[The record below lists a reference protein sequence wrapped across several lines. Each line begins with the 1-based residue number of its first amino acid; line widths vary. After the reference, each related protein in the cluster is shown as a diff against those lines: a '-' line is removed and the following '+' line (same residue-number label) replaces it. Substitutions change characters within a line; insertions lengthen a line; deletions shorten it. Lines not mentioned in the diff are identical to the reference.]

1 VLDAILYVTFCTKIF
16 LYSKHELEFTYEI
29 IFYLLKEQ
37 EQNPLEKLLVKHPQN
52 IKVEAPEINVYMY
65 VGDQQEE
72 GDHKR
77 VQIKVT
83 IVLTSFYCDVI
94 SHTSWAFT
102 LFNEKCV
109 I

>member
-1 VLDAILYVTFCTKIF
+1 
-16 LYSKHELEFTYEI
+16 
-29 IFYLLKEQ
+29 
-37 EQNPLEKLLVKHPQN
+37 LVKHPQN
-52 IKVEAPEINVYMY
+52 IKEEAPEINVF
-65 VGDQQEE
+65 GDSRRG
-72 GDHKR
+72 GDDKR